1 MNMASQKKIPVT
13 VITGF
18 LGSGKTTLINRILSE
33 DHGVRFAVIENEFG
47 EVGIDQDLVIREK
60 EEVIEMNNG
69 CICCT
74 VRGDLVRIITKLIQ
88 SERPPEHIL
97 IETTGLADPSPVAQT
112 FLTDPFI
119 AEHTSLDGIV
129 TLVDAR
135 HIRDQLKNTP
145 EAKDQIAFADIILL
159 NKVDLVSKEERMA
172 LEKRIREI
180 NRFAILHYTVKGDID
195 LKKLFNV
202 GGFNIERAL
211 SINPKFM
218 EIEYPFEYG
227 CFYQLSAGTYT
238 LTASPNGEEKSM
250 KIILTRAP
258 HEISQESLNMIAN
271 PTAILFSCPP
281 ISRRPDEALNV
292 GQDTQKLLILK
303 ANSTFILSVPKDA
316 TYALFTEHL
325 PHEFELTL
333 KNASAVIIEPVVSK
347 EFRAAHT
354 HDESVSSVGIEI
366 EGELDPKSFMYFI
379 QGVIST
385 FGNDL
390 YRYKG
395 IFAVKGELEKIV
407 LQGVH
412 MLFEMQPNIR
422 WKENEPR
429 KSSIIFIGRNLNRNI
444 LTQGFISCVVR
455 EKSS

>member
-1 MNMASQKKIPVT
+1 MKKKKIPVT

-33 DHGVRFAVIENEFG
+33 DHGIRFAVIENEFG

-112 FLTDPFI
+112 FLTDPLI
-119 AEHTSLDGIV
+119 AEHTSLDGII
-129 TLVDAR
+129 TIVDSL
-135 HIRDQLKNTP
+135 HVYNQLENTP

-159 NKVDLVSKEERMA
+159 NKVDLVNKEELGV
-172 LEKRIREI
+172 LEERIREI
-180 NRFAILHYTVKGDID
+180 NRFAVIHRAVKGNVD
-195 LKKLFNV
+195 LRKLFNI

-211 SINPKFM
+211 IVNPKFM

-227 CFYQLSAGTYT
+227 ALYQLRRGDYAIV
-238 LTASPNGEEKSM
+238 ASPNGEERSM
-250 KIILTRAP
+250 KMILTHAL
-258 HEISQESLNMIAN
+258 EATSEKLLETIAN
-271 PTAILFSCPP
+271 PAAIIFSGPP
-281 ISRRPDEALNV
+281 VLRNSGDALSLGNEA
-292 GQDTQKLLILK
+292 QKLSITEP
-303 ANSTFILSVPKDA
+303 NTTFLLSVPEDGNFV
-316 TYALFTEHL
+316 LFTEHL
-325 PHEFELTL
+325 PHEFSLVL
-333 KNASAVIIEPVVSK
+333 KHADGDLVEPIISK
-347 EFRAAHT
+347 EFRAAHS
-354 HDESVSSVGIEI
+354 HDESVSSVGVEI
-366 EGELDPKSFMYFI
+366 EGELDPQAFMYFI
-379 QGVIST
+379 NGIICT

-395 IFAVKGELEKIV
+395 IVAIKGEPEKIV

-412 MLFEMQPNIR
+412 MLFEMQPSKPWQKDELHKNA
-422 WKENEPR
+422 
-429 KSSIIFIGRNLNRNI
+429 IIFIGKNLDRNI
-444 LTQGFISCVVR
+444 LTQGFISCLVR
-455 EKSS
+455 K